1 MIFRFDQFRRDAG
14 FRFVKGCRASCEK
27 KLREGFEE
35 TERGF
40 VANVS
45 AENIDRLM
53 RDYVAAQT
61 EELFLFIE
69 KPCNLAEEEP
79 DERGVVTQPH
89 VNVYYWDGITK
100 EQANV
105 VLDKYGD
112 WLINDGFVCFGF
124 GVKGCASEIMK
135 DKYIRTS
142 SSQPRRS
149 APSRITSR
157 LQPAANF
164 LSLNFFLR
172 EDTSMSVQD
181 FEGRM
186 RAAAPIRPVSSS
198 AAKRTFSISWT
209 GSTSEQGP

>member
-14 FRFVKGCRASCEK
+14 FRFIKGCRAGCEK
-27 KLREGFEE
+27 KLREGFVE

-45 AENIDRLM
+45 AENIGRLM
-53 RDYVAAQT
+53 RDYIAAQT

-105 VLDKYGD
+105 VLDEYGD

-135 DKYIRTS
+135 DKYNVISVYSVDPPKERPLLAQRLPQVAELCTAWDCFDR
-142 SSQPRRS
+142 QHPGECFQYRRDGKS
-149 APSRITSR
+149 VHDVVEEL
-157 LQPAANF
+157 LQLGLYFAERKPA
-164 LSLNFFLR
+164 R
-172 EDTSMSVQD
+172 
-181 FEGRM
+181 
-186 RAAAPIRPVSSS
+186 
-198 AAKRTFSISWT
+198 
-209 GSTSEQGP
+209 

>member
-89 VNVYYWDGITK
+89 VNVYYWDGTTK

-105 VLDKYGD
+105 VLDEYGD
-112 WLINDGFVCFGF
+112 WLINDGFVCCGF

-135 DKYIRTS
+135 DKYNVISVYSVEPAKERPLLALRLPQVAELRTAWDYFDR
-142 SSQPRRS
+142 QHPGERFQYRKDGKNVHDVVKEL
-149 APSRITSR
+149 
-157 LQPAANF
+157 LQQGLYFAERKAA
-164 LSLNFFLR
+164 R
-172 EDTSMSVQD
+172 
-181 FEGRM
+181 
-186 RAAAPIRPVSSS
+186 
-198 AAKRTFSISWT
+198 
-209 GSTSEQGP
+209 

>member
-1 MIFRFDQFRRDAG
+1 MIFHFGKFRRDTG

-27 KLREGFEE
+27 KLCEGFEE

-45 AENIDRLM
+45 AENIDPLM
-53 RDYVAAQT
+53 RDYIAAQT

-79 DERGVVTQPH
+79 DERGVVMRPH

-100 EQANV
+100 AQANA
-105 VLDKYGD
+105 VLNEYGD

-135 DKYIRTS
+135 DKYNVISVYSVEPAKERPLLERRLPQVAELRTAWDYFER
-142 SSQPRRS
+142 QHPGECVQFRKDGRNVHDVVEEL
-149 APSRITSR
+149 
-157 LQPAANF
+157 LQQGLYFAERKAA
-164 LSLNFFLR
+164 R
-172 EDTSMSVQD
+172 
-181 FEGRM
+181 
-186 RAAAPIRPVSSS
+186 
-198 AAKRTFSISWT
+198 
-209 GSTSEQGP
+209 

>member
-1 MIFRFDQFRRDAG
+1 MIFRFDQFRRDTG
-14 FRFVKGCRASCEK
+14 FRFIKGCRASCEK

-105 VLDKYGD
+105 VLDEYGD

-135 DKYIRTS
+135 DKYNVISVYSVDPPKERPLLAQRLPQVEELRTAWDYFDR
-142 SSQPRRS
+142 QHPGECFQYRKDGKNVH
-149 APSRITSR
+149 AVVEEL
-157 LQPAANF
+157 LQQGLYFAERKAA
-164 LSLNFFLR
+164 R
-172 EDTSMSVQD
+172 
-181 FEGRM
+181 
-186 RAAAPIRPVSSS
+186 
-198 AAKRTFSISWT
+198 
-209 GSTSEQGP
+209 

>member
-135 DKYIRTS
+135 DKYNVISVYSVDPPKERPLLAMRLPQVAELRTAWDYFDR
-142 SSQPRRS
+142 QHPGECFQYRRDGKNVHDVVEEL
-149 APSRITSR
+149 
-157 LQPAANF
+157 LQQGLYFAERKAA
-164 LSLNFFLR
+164 R
-172 EDTSMSVQD
+172 
-181 FEGRM
+181 
-186 RAAAPIRPVSSS
+186 
-198 AAKRTFSISWT
+198 
-209 GSTSEQGP
+209 

>member
-1 MIFRFDQFRRDAG
+1 MIFRFDQFRRDTG
-14 FRFVKGCRASCEK
+14 FRFVKGCRAGCEK

-105 VLDKYGD
+105 VLDEYGD

-135 DKYIRTS
+135 DKYNVISVYSVDPPKERPLLAMRLPQVAELRTAWDYFDR
-142 SSQPRRS
+142 QHPGECFQYRRDGKNVHDVVEEL
-149 APSRITSR
+149 
-157 LQPAANF
+157 LQQGLYFAERKAA
-164 LSLNFFLR
+164 R
-172 EDTSMSVQD
+172 
-181 FEGRM
+181 
-186 RAAAPIRPVSSS
+186 
-198 AAKRTFSISWT
+198 
-209 GSTSEQGP
+209 

>member
-1 MIFRFDQFRRDAG
+1 MIFRFDQFRRDTG
-14 FRFVKGCRASCEK
+14 FRFIKGCRASCEK

-53 RDYVAAQT
+53 RDYVAAQS

-105 VLDKYGD
+105 VLDEYGD

-135 DKYIRTS
+135 DKYNVISVYSVEPAKERPLLALRLPQVAELRTAWDYFDR
-142 SSQPRRS
+142 QHPGECFQYRKDGKNIHD
-149 APSRITSR
+149 AVEEL
-157 LQPAANF
+157 LQQGLYFAERKAA
-164 LSLNFFLR
+164 R
-172 EDTSMSVQD
+172 
-181 FEGRM
+181 
-186 RAAAPIRPVSSS
+186 
-198 AAKRTFSISWT
+198 
-209 GSTSEQGP
+209 

>member
-89 VNVYYWDGITK
+89 VNVYYWDGVTK

-135 DKYIRTS
+135 DKYNVISVYSADPPKERPLLAMRLPQVAELRTAWDYFDR
-142 SSQPRRS
+142 QHPGECFQYRKYGKNVHDVVEGL
-149 APSRITSR
+149 
-157 LQPAANF
+157 LQQGLYFAERKAA
-164 LSLNFFLR
+164 R
-172 EDTSMSVQD
+172 
-181 FEGRM
+181 
-186 RAAAPIRPVSSS
+186 
-198 AAKRTFSISWT
+198 
-209 GSTSEQGP
+209 

>member
-69 KPCNLAEEEP
+69 KPCNLAEEES

-89 VNVYYWDGITK
+89 VNVYYWDGITM

-105 VLDKYGD
+105 VLDEYGD

-135 DKYIRTS
+135 DKYNVISVYSVDPPKERPLLAMRLPQVAELRTAWDYFDR
-142 SSQPRRS
+142 QHPGECFQYRKDGKNVHDVVKEL
-149 APSRITSR
+149 
-157 LQPAANF
+157 LQQGLYFAERKAA
-164 LSLNFFLR
+164 R
-172 EDTSMSVQD
+172 
-181 FEGRM
+181 
-186 RAAAPIRPVSSS
+186 
-198 AAKRTFSISWT
+198 
-209 GSTSEQGP
+209 

>member
-1 MIFRFDQFRRDAG
+1 MIFRFDQFRRDTG

-135 DKYIRTS
+135 DKYNVISVYSADPPKERPLLAMRLPQVAELRTAWDYFDR
-142 SSQPRRS
+142 QHPGECFQYRKDGKNVHDVVKEL
-149 APSRITSR
+149 
-157 LQPAANF
+157 LQQGLYFAERKAA
-164 LSLNFFLR
+164 R
-172 EDTSMSVQD
+172 
-181 FEGRM
+181 
-186 RAAAPIRPVSSS
+186 
-198 AAKRTFSISWT
+198 
-209 GSTSEQGP
+209 

>member
-1 MIFRFDQFRRDAG
+1 MIFRFDQFRRDTG

-105 VLDKYGD
+105 VLDEYGD

-135 DKYIRTS
+135 DKYNVISVYSVDPPKERPLLAMRLPQVAELRTAWDYFDR
-142 SSQPRRS
+142 QHPGECFQYRRDGKNVHDVVEEL
-149 APSRITSR
+149 
-157 LQPAANF
+157 LQQGLYFAERKAA
-164 LSLNFFLR
+164 R
-172 EDTSMSVQD
+172 
-181 FEGRM
+181 
-186 RAAAPIRPVSSS
+186 
-198 AAKRTFSISWT
+198 
-209 GSTSEQGP
+209 

>member
-1 MIFRFDQFRRDAG
+1 MIFHFDQFRRGTG
-14 FRFVKGCRASCEK
+14 FRFIEGCRAGCEK

-89 VNVYYWDGITK
+89 INIYYWDGITK

-135 DKYIRTS
+135 DKYNVISVYSADPPKERPLLAQRLPQVAELRTAWDYFDR
-142 SSQPRRS
+142 QHPGECFQYRKDGKNVHDVVEEL
-149 APSRITSR
+149 
-157 LQPAANF
+157 LQQGLYFAERKAA
-164 LSLNFFLR
+164 R
-172 EDTSMSVQD
+172 
-181 FEGRM
+181 
-186 RAAAPIRPVSSS
+186 
-198 AAKRTFSISWT
+198 
-209 GSTSEQGP
+209 

>member
-1 MIFRFDQFRRDAG
+1 MIFRFDQFRRDSG
-14 FRFVKGCRASCEK
+14 FRFVKGCRAGCEK

-45 AENIDRLM
+45 AENIDQLM

-105 VLDKYGD
+105 VLDEYGD

-135 DKYIRTS
+135 DKYNVISVYSVDPPKERPLLALRLPQVAELRTAWDYFDR
-142 SSQPRRS
+142 QHPGECFQYRKDGKNVHDVVEEL
-149 APSRITSR
+149 
-157 LQPAANF
+157 LQQGLYFAERKAA
-164 LSLNFFLR
+164 R
-172 EDTSMSVQD
+172 
-181 FEGRM
+181 
-186 RAAAPIRPVSSS
+186 
-198 AAKRTFSISWT
+198 
-209 GSTSEQGP
+209 

>member
-14 FRFVKGCRASCEK
+14 FRFVKGCRAGCEK

-105 VLDKYGD
+105 VLDEYGD

-135 DKYIRTS
+135 DKYNVISVYSVDPPKERPLLAMRLPQVAELRTAWDYFDR
-142 SSQPRRS
+142 QHPGECFQYRRDGKNVHDVVEEL
-149 APSRITSR
+149 
-157 LQPAANF
+157 LQQGLYFAERKAA
-164 LSLNFFLR
+164 R
-172 EDTSMSVQD
+172 
-181 FEGRM
+181 
-186 RAAAPIRPVSSS
+186 
-198 AAKRTFSISWT
+198 
-209 GSTSEQGP
+209 

>member
-1 MIFRFDQFRRDAG
+1 MIFRFDQFRRDTG
-14 FRFVKGCRASCEK
+14 FRFIKGCRASCEK

-105 VLDKYGD
+105 VLDEYGD

-135 DKYIRTS
+135 DKYNVISVYSVNPPKERPLLERWLPQMAELRTAWDYFDR
-142 SSQPRRS
+142 QHPGECFQYRKDGKNVHDVVKVL
-149 APSRITSR
+149 
-157 LQPAANF
+157 LQQGLYFAERKAA
-164 LSLNFFLR
+164 
-172 EDTSMSVQD
+172 Q
-181 FEGRM
+181 
-186 RAAAPIRPVSSS
+186 
-198 AAKRTFSISWT
+198 
-209 GSTSEQGP
+209 

>member
-1 MIFRFDQFRRDAG
+1 MIFRFDQFRRDTG
-14 FRFVKGCRASCEK
+14 FRFIKGCRAGCEK

-69 KPCNLAEEEP
+69 KPCILAEEET

-105 VLDKYGD
+105 VLDEYGD

-135 DKYIRTS
+135 DKYNVISVYSVEPERERPLLAQRLPKVAELRTAWDYFDR
-142 SSQPRRS
+142 QHPGECFQYRKDGKNVHDVVEEL
-149 APSRITSR
+149 
-157 LQPAANF
+157 LQ
-164 LSLNFFLR
+164 
-172 EDTSMSVQD
+172 
-181 FEGRM
+181 
-186 RAAAPIRPVSSS
+186 
-198 AAKRTFSISWT
+198 
-209 GSTSEQGP
+209 QGLYFAERKATR

>member
-1 MIFRFDQFRRDAG
+1 MIFRFDQFRRDTG
-14 FRFVKGCRASCEK
+14 FRFIKGCQASCEK

-105 VLDKYGD
+105 VLDEYGD

-135 DKYIRTS
+135 DKYNVISVYSVDPPKERPLLAQRLPKVAELRTAWDYFDR
-142 SSQPRRS
+142 QHPGECFQYRKDGKNVHDVVEEL
-149 APSRITSR
+149 
-157 LQPAANF
+157 LQQGLYFAERKAA
-164 LSLNFFLR
+164 R
-172 EDTSMSVQD
+172 
-181 FEGRM
+181 
-186 RAAAPIRPVSSS
+186 
-198 AAKRTFSISWT
+198 
-209 GSTSEQGP
+209 